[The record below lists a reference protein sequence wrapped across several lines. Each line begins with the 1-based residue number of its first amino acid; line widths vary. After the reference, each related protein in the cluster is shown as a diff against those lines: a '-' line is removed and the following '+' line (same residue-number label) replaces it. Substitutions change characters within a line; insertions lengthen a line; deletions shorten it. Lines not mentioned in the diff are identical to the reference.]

1 MRVYINKCIQVR
13 FSNSGLIFKRE
24 KAVGGGGVCLVGWG
38 WSNYAL
44 I

>member
-24 KAVGGGGVCLVGWG
+24 KAVGGGGCVWWDGVG
-38 WSNYAL
+38 L
-44 I
+44 IMH

>member
-24 KAVGGGGVCLVGWG
+24 KAVGGGGVFGGMGLV
-38 WSNYAL
+38 
-44 I
+44 